1 MGDLNLDGLTVAQK
15 RLFAVRYARRVQHLM
30 TDPRSIAALDV
41 AERHAKGKATDEE
54 LAAAAAAVDAE
65 HAEQVEIL
73 LGADQKGGSAMSNE
87 DNEFMSKIVYH
98 SRILENMG
106 CTVVVFTPEELR
118 GANPYH
124 VQDRLIE
131 LGWEVIGDIAED
143 NETDRLV
150 KPSDED
156 WNWAIK

>member
-1 MGDLNLDGLTVAQK
+1 
-15 RLFAVRYARRVQHLM
+15 
-30 TDPRSIAALDV
+30 
-41 AERHAKGKATDEE
+41 
-54 LAAAAAAVDAE
+54 
-65 HAEQVEIL
+65 
-73 LGADQKGGSAMSNE
+73 MSNE

-131 LGWEVIGDIAED
+131 LGWEVIGDIATEPD
-143 NETDRLV
+143 QDGPT
-150 KPSDED
+150 DED

>member
-1 MGDLNLDGLTVAQK
+1 MSDQEAMRLALRALKDSANWCRLYYGSKWVGDAI
-15 RLFAVRYARRVQHLM
+15 R
-30 TDPRSIAALDV
+30 AL
-41 AERHAKGKATDEE
+41 EKA
-54 LAAAAAAVDAE
+54 LAASAVPTAAV
-65 HAEQVEIL
+65 
-73 LGADQKGGSAMSNE
+73 SNE

-143 NETDRLV
+143 IETERLV